1 MRFKTGDL
9 VEYNVVIE
17 TYMPAARPG
26 IGIVVGQRK
35 TDVLVYSIR
44 EGKQILVRAWGTTLL
59 SGVDRG
65 E

>member
-1 MRFKTGDL
+1 

-17 TYMPAARPG
+17 SYVPAIGHG
-26 IGIVVGQRK
+26 IGIVMAQRK

-44 EGKQILVRAWGTTLL
+44 EGKQILIRAWGTTLL